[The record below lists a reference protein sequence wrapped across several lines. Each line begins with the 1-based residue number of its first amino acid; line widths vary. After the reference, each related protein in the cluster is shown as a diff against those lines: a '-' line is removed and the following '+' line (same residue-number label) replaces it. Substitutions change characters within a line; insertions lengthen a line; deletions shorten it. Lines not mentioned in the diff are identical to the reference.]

1 MYILDGIVEKENRFV
16 KVVKEIT
23 TGEFKTYIYGD
34 GQVGNRIKHQLEYY
48 GIKYDGIVVN
58 QKYWDSNKDSICLER
73 LLDETREKINLIIAF
88 RGFDP
93 KSLETYRNNINVIVD
108 MDWWAGMDIIEGQGD
123 LTYKWVK
130 DNAESL
136 QGVWEDLQ
144 DELSRKT
151 LLAYLNQKIS
161 ADYKYLEEVRQSFQ
175 YFDENINKMSDHE
188 VFVDCGAYDGDSAV
202 DFIQAL
208 HRRGYDVYDEI
219 ISFEPDPENYEKLKA
234 RELRNHTCIQKGVGS
249 ERKTISLS
257 QGGTNSRCSEDGELC
272 VEVDSIDHSINGRRV
287 TMIKMDIE
295 GAELEALYGA
305 KDTITKFRPLLSI
318 CMYHKRDDLLTIPQY
333 IKSIVPEYRLFLR
346 AYERTTTELVL
357 YAVV

>member
-88 RGFDP
+88 RGFEP

-144 DELSRKT
+144 DELSR
-151 LLAYLNQKIS
+151 L
-161 ADYKYLEEVRQSFQ
+161 
-175 YFDENINKMSDHE
+175 
-188 VFVDCGAYDGDSAV
+188 
-202 DFIQAL
+202 
-208 HRRGYDVYDEI
+208 
-219 ISFEPDPENYEKLKA
+219 
-234 RELRNHTCIQKGVGS
+234 
-249 ERKTISLS
+249 SL
-257 QGGTNSRCSEDGELC
+257 
-272 VEVDSIDHSINGRRV
+272 IHI
-287 TMIKMDIE
+287 
-295 GAELEALYGA
+295 
-305 KDTITKFRPLLSI
+305 
-318 CMYHKRDDLLTIPQY
+318 
-333 IKSIVPEYRLFLR
+333 
-346 AYERTTTELVL
+346 
-357 YAVV
+357 